1 MATRFSAVFL
11 DRDTISLHLINT
23 HTAQISFDEEC

>member
-1 MATRFSAVFL
+1 MTTRFSAMFL

-23 HTAQISFDEEC
+23 LRSKILFIEES